1 MKIAYAPK
9 PRYRAAHF
17 LLSLRNRHFFLI
29 DLLYLV
35 FTPLVAL
42 LLRTEEVG
50 SLGRYAAALQVY
62 ICLSFLVRL
71 PLLYQ
76 AGAYRQYWRFVG
88 VREVTALLKALSG
101 GAAAM
106 ILVTF
111 LLDQW
116 LPAYNLPRSL
126 PWIDALLLLPC
137 VIGSRTLI
145 RLTEFWRIRPYEAQ
159 HHLQVVVIGA
169 GETGSLIVR
178 EMQRMPELG
187 LHPVALLDDDPFKH
201 QIYLHGV
208 PVVGGR
214 HALRSLLDRQAI
226 DRVVIAM
233 PSAPGKVISEIV
245 KECRD
250 LDIPVQ
256 TLPGLNELLTGGIS
270 ISRLRNVQIEDLLR
284 REPITTDTL
293 AIQQLVAGKRIL
305 VTGGGGS
312 IGSELCRQLL
322 RCAPR
327 QLVILGHGE
336 NSVFEIQQE
345 LRRIQNELKRQDQPG
360 AKSEIVTVIADLRF
374 GERVMKLLKQYKPE
388 LVFHAAAHK
397 HVPLMEANPTEAI
410 TNNVLGTQNLLRA
423 VQAAGVQRFVMISTD
438 KAVNPTSVMG
448 ASKRVAEFLVH
459 KAAKESK
466 RPYMVVRFG
475 NVLGSRG
482 SVVHTF
488 RQQIAGGGPVTVTD
502 PEMKRFFMTIPEA
515 VQLVL
520 QASVHGKGGEV
531 FMLDMGAPV
540 KIVDLARNLIELS
553 GLQVGRDI
561 EIEFSGLRPGEKLY
575 EEMFTSNERYAPTA
589 HPKVLMAA
597 NASRFVPQGA
607 EELIASLIAS
617 AERNDEEGVVRGL
630 CALLPEYSPDLGL
643 LRSKGLAASE
653 PRTGAVASQP
663 NGVPING
670 VYVPPALT
678 NGLRPVIGQ

>member
-1 MKIAYAPK
+1 MKSAYAP
-9 PRYRAAHF
+9 PSRYLVAQL
-17 LLSLRNRHFFLI
+17 LLSLRNRHFLFI
-29 DLLYLV
+29 DLLFLTV
-35 FTPLVAL
+35 TPLLAL
-42 LLRTEEVG
+42 LLRTE
-50 SLGRYAAALQVY
+50 SLESVVAFVPALQVY
-62 ICLSFLVRL
+62 FCLSFLIRFS
-71 PLLYQ
+71 LLYQ
-76 AGAYRQYWRFVG
+76 AGAYRQYWRFAG
-88 VREVTALLKALSG
+88 VREVTGLLQALVWSAVAL
-101 GAAAM
+101 
-106 ILVTF
+106 ILFSF
-111 LLDQW
+111 LLDQL
-116 LPAYNLPRSL
+116 LPVYNLPRSL

-145 RLTEFWRIRPYEAQ
+145 RLTEFWRMRPHEAQ
-159 HHLQVVVIGA
+159 SHVQVVVIGA

-178 EMQRMPELG
+178 EMLRMPELG
-187 LHPVALLDDDPFKH
+187 LHPVALLDDDPFKQ

-214 HALRSLLDRQAI
+214 HALRGLLERQAI

-245 KECRD
+245 KECRE
-250 LDIPVQ
+250 LEIPVQ

-284 REPITTDTL
+284 REPITTDAL
-293 AIQQLVAGKRIL
+293 AIQKLVTGKRVL

-345 LRRIQNELKRQDQPG
+345 LRRTQNELKRQNQPG
-360 AKSEIVTVIADLRF
+360 ASSEIVTVIADLRF
-374 GERVMKLLKQYKPE
+374 GERVMKALKQYKPE

-423 VQAAGVQRFVMISTD
+423 AQAVGVQRFVMISTD

-459 KAAKESK
+459 RAAKESQ

-561 EIEFSGLRPGEKLY
+561 EIEFSGLRPGEKLF
-575 EEMFTSNERYAPTA
+575 EEMFTSNEHYAPTA

-597 NASRFVPQGA
+597 NASRFVPQGL
-607 EELIASLIAS
+607 EESIASLVAS

-630 CALLPEYSPDLGL
+630 CALLPEYAPDPAL

-653 PRTGAVASQP
+653 ARNGTASTQP
-663 NGVPING
+663 NGVPMNG
-670 VYVPPALT
+670 VYVPPALA